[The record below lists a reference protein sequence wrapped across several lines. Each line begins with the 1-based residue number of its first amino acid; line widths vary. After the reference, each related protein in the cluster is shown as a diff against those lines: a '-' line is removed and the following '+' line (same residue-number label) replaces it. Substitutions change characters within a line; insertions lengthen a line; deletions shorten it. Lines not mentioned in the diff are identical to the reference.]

1 MNAELL
7 NGLDRRAR
15 DNAMAQARILKNQAS
30 YGCAQWV
37 TDAVKVARSCNRT
50 LVRRMRGA
58 RTLIYC

>member
-1 MNAELL
+1 MNTELL
-7 NGLDRRAR
+7 NDLDRRAR
-15 DNAMAQARILKNQAS
+15 DNALATARKLKNQAG

-37 TDAVKVARSCNRT
+37 ADAVKVARACNRT